1 MSGFFKYAFRDG
13 DNTIRKKIGDHEP
26 DIVISGVGISKE
38 QCKIIYNPSTR
49 SATIFPNEEDP
60 KKYRVMVN
68 GEVVDSSL
76 QLEHGDR
83 VLIGLHHYYLY
94 VDPHV
99 DPHTTCEYEVAM
111 KEANRD
117 AMGML

>member
-1 MSGFFKYAFRDG
+1 
-13 DNTIRKKIGDHEP
+13 
-26 DIVISGVGISKE
+26 
-38 QCKIIYNPSTR
+38 
-49 SATIFPNEEDP
+49 
-60 KKYRVMVN
+60 MVN
-68 GEVVDSSL
+68 GEIVESPL

-94 VDPHV
+94 VDPTI
-99 DPHTTCEYEVAM
+99 DYNAKCEYEVAM

>member
-1 MSGFFKYAFRDG
+1 
-13 DNTIRKKIGDHEP
+13 
-26 DIVISGVGISKE
+26 
-38 QCKIIYNPSTR
+38 
-49 SATIFPNEEDP
+49 
-60 KKYRVMVN
+60 MVN

-99 DPHTTCEYEVAM
+99 DYNSVCDYEVAM

-117 AMGML
+117 AMGMLQQDEDFDVKMKEMEAKIKKESAEKEVELKAAHEKLEIER